1 MSKTGTKKKNKIII
15 ISLPIKKDSRKFK
28 KRGIKRKKKRENTS

>member
-1 MSKTGTKKKNKIII
+1 MSRTGTKKKSKIITI
-15 ISLPIKKDSRKFK
+15 PLPIKKDSRKFK